1 LATPAPATD
10 YPPALGPA
18 DFLPV
23 DAKQA
28 AIGQLLF
35 YDKILSGNRNISC
48 ATCHHPAFGSS
59 DGTSLGIGEGGVGL
73 GPTRTGGEGHDR
85 IERRV
90 PRNAPALWN
99 LGASE
104 VHVVMHDGRV
114 SRDPIYGNGFNTPAE
129 EWLPQG
135 LNSVLAA
142 QALFPMASER
152 EMAGGTEE
160 NEVSGAVFDRI
171 DKGWPIIAKRV
182 RSYPQYGQMFVDA
195 FDHIEKQEEVTIVE
209 IANSLAAFMSL
220 EFRSFDSP
228 FDAFLAGDEAAL
240 NSEAR
245 LGAELF
251 FGEAGCSGCHAGA
264 RFSDLEF
271 HALGLPGF
279 GPGRT
284 RKFDLI
290 ARDVGRM
297 GESDSLEDAY
307 RFKTPSLRNIALT
320 GPYGHNG
327 AYRTIEE
334 MIRHHLDPEAARAE
348 WTTDNPILPD
358 VPWLQPV
365 DFMVRNDRFE
375 MARQN
380 AKRDIFLPDR
390 TDAEIASL
398 VAFLNS
404 LTGTESVTN
413 PPFGVPDSVPSGL
426 PVDKAP

>member
-1 LATPAPATD
+1 
-10 YPPALGPA
+10 
-18 DFLPV
+18 
-23 DAKQA
+23 
-28 AIGQLLF
+28 
-35 YDKILSGNRNISC
+35 
-48 ATCHHPAFGSS
+48 
-59 DGTSLGIGEGGVGL
+59 
-73 GPTRTGGEGHDR
+73 
-85 IERRV
+85 
-90 PRNAPALWN
+90 
-99 LGASE
+99 
-104 VHVVMHDGRV
+104 MHDGRV

-129 EWLPQG
+129 EWVPQG
-135 LNSVLAA
+135 LNSILAA

-195 FDHIEKQEEVTIVE
+195 FDHIEKPEEVTIVE

-271 HALGLPGF
+271 HALWLPGF

-297 GESDSLEDAY
+297 GESDALEDAY
-307 RFKTPSLRNIALT
+307 RFKTPALRNIALT

-375 MARQN
+375 MSRQN

-413 PPFGVPDSVPSGL
+413 PPFGVPDSVPSGQ